1 MEDFKNEAMLLSEF
15 TAILEWIKDTVK
27 SDAGGHIP
35 LGTCYVDTADIA
47 ANFADGDMV
56 GSALGIRIERKASLA
71 AGAREF
77 IDQAGT
83 TISSYP

>member
-1 MEDFKNEAMLLSEF
+1 MLLSEY
-15 TAILEWIKDTVK
+15 TAILEWLRDTVK
-27 SDAGGHIP
+27 VDAGGHLP
-35 LGTCYVDTADIA
+35 LGICYVDTANIE

-56 GSALGIRIERKASLA
+56 GMALGIRIERKESLA

-83 TISSYP
+83 TISTYP